1 MAKRLNLTAEEVE
14 EEISRLKDSDFVR
27 LAKKEY
33 AIRKKREQYLYS
45 LRSLE
50 KRGRELAAA
59 GLTMDMLY
67 DNPDEWFGME
77 EDS

>member
-67 DNPDEWFGME
+67 DNPDEWFDR
-77 EDS
+77 EDEA